1 MEELDGVSVL
11 TLSSGNKIKGTM
23 RVRSK
28 GWPACRYQEEWRGLS
43 SHAQKIRQTWTVTHK
58 PSLPSEIKSE
68 TVEDAETGF
77 SILNKKSHRS
87 GAIQGMFLPLEK
99 PARDLKAFSQAS
111 IPMGEKFREVWKYV
125 SKLSWLEQ

>member
-1 MEELDGVSVL
+1 MECQCSPSALE
-11 TLSSGNKIKGTM
+11 IK
-23 RVRSK
+23 S
-28 GWPACRYQEEWRGLS
+28 RGLREYDQRVGLPADIKKS
-43 SHAQKIRQTWTVTHK
+43 GEASLPMHRKLDRLGQ

-99 PARDLKAFSQAS
+99 PARDLKASSQAS